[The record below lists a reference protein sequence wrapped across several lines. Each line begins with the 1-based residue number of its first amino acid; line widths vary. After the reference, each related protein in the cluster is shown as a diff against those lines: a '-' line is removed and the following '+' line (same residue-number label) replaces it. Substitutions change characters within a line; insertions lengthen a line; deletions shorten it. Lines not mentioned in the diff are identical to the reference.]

1 MTTTRTTLH
10 RDGALNTG
18 RDSVCFVHA
27 GWRIEVH
34 PLPTGGWYGRWQPE
48 TISTDDWQT
57 TPIQAT
63 AAAVLLEIGAAIRE
77 LLMYAEMQATAER
90 LASMSDD
97 EMQAFVRTHTAEAR
111 IISTEASAPAHT
123 GMYL

>member
-1 MTTTRTTLH
+1 MTITRTTLH

-63 AAAVLLEIGAAIRE
+63 AAAVLVEIGAAIRE
-77 LLMYAEMQATAER
+77 FLMYAEMQATAER
-90 LASMSDD
+90 IASMSED
-97 EMQAFVRTHTAEAR
+97 EVQALVRAR
-111 IISTEASAPAHT
+111 TTGARSTSTGASAPAHT